1 MKLILEM
8 FSYNNPQKGVGDF
21 LERADLFI
29 SFPYTLVRFGTLVAI
44 FPYIKGALTLQP
56 KRNETEA

>member
-1 MKLILEM
+1 M

-21 LERADLFI
+21 LERARLFI

>member
-21 LERADLFI
+21 LERAYLFI
-29 SFPYTLVRFGTLVAI
+29 SFPYTLVRFGILVAI
-44 FPYIKGALTLQP
+44 FPYIKGALTLQS